1 MNDHTKGNFS
11 EAAHASSM
19 LEEYLLPLA
28 SYLTDKDV
36 TEIAVNR
43 PGEVWTESSQGWQ
56 TFDAPDLSFE
66 HCMQLATLIA
76 SYNNKAIT
84 AHKPIMSASLPTGQR
99 VQVIIP
105 PACEGRTVSI
115 TVRNHSDEDKSLEQL
130 EAEGA
135 FANYEVVKDELQPF
149 EHELLK
155 LLKERRIPEFL
166 DLAVTSRR
174 NILVVGKTGSGK
186 TTVAKS
192 LIQRIPASERLVTIE
207 DVHELR
213 LRKQKNKV
221 HLFFTR
227 EGEGSFKVMVKDAL
241 AACLRIKPDRIL
253 LAELRGDEAWE
264 YSKSVRTGHPGSI
277 STAHANSAREAFDQL
292 TSFIKDSATGAHLDA
307 TYIKHILYTTIDI
320 VLYYDKR
327 QLREIYYEPEFKR
340 EQLAA

>member
-1 MNDHTKGNFS
+1 VSDFNKGKFS
-11 EAAHASSM
+11 EDANASAM
-19 LEEYLLPLA
+19 LDEYLLPLGA
-28 SYLTDKDV
+28 YLTDKDI

-43 PGEVWTESSQGWQ
+43 PGQAWTESSQGWQ
-56 TFDAPDLSFE
+56 MYPAPDLTFG
-66 HCMQLATLIA
+66 HCMQLAVLIA
-76 SYNNKAIT
+76 SYNNKAIS

-99 VQVIIP
+99 VQVLMP
-105 PACEGRTVSI
+105 PACEAGTVSI
-115 TVRNHSDEDKSLEQL
+115 TVRNHSDEDKTLEQL

-135 FANYEVVKDELQPF
+135 FSDYTVVTNELESF

-155 LLKERRIPEFL
+155 LRDERRIPEFL

-174 NILVVGKTGSGK
+174 NILIVGKTGSGK

-213 LRKQKNKV
+213 LRKHENKV
-221 HLFFTR
+221 HLFFSR

-241 AACLRIKPDRIL
+241 ASCLRIKPDRIL

-264 YSKSVRTGHPGSI
+264 YAKSVRTGHPGSI

-307 TYIKHILYTTIDI
+307 AYIKHILYTTIDI

-327 QLREIYYEPEFKR
+327 KLREIYYEPEFKR

>member
-1 MNDHTKGNFS
+1 MTDLNKGNFS

-19 LEEYLLPLA
+19 LDEYLLPLA

-43 PGEVWTESSQGWQ
+43 PGEVWTESSLGWQ
-56 TFDAPDLSFE
+56 SFDAAELSFE

-105 PACEGRTVSI
+105 PACEARTVSI
-115 TVRNHSDEDKSLEQL
+115 TVRNHSDEDKTLEQL

-135 FANYEVVKDELQPF
+135 FANYEVVTNELQPF

-307 TYIKHILYTTIDI
+307 AYIKHILYTTIDI

-327 QLREIYYEPEFKR
+327 QLREVYYEPEFKR
-340 EQLAA
+340 AQLAA